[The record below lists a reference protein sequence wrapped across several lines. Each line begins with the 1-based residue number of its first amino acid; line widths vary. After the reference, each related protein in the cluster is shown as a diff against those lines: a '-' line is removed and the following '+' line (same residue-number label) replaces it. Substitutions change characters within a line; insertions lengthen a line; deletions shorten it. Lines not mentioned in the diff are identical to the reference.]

1 MKDVKSMIKKA
12 KKIDALKGKEK
23 HIDFLFNYIGIFN
36 TLKYDDYSD
45 WLYREFDDIKAD
57 KSIKNGYSKCWKCDM
72 DAIIECVDIL
82 KENNFK
88 LSAN

>member
-1 MKDVKSMIKKA
+1 MDIKSMIKKA
-12 KKIDALKGKEK
+12 KKIAALKGKEK

-36 TLKYDDYSD
+36 TYKYDGYEDC
-45 WLYREFDDIKAD
+45 LYREFDDIKAD
-57 KSIKNGYSKCWKCDM
+57 KSIKNSYSKLWKCDM

-88 LSAN
+88 I

>member
-1 MKDVKSMIKKA
+1 MKDIKKQIKAA
-12 KKIDALKGKEK
+12 KGIADFNGKEK
-23 HIDFLFNYIGIFN
+23 HLDFLFNYINIFN
-36 TLKYDDYSD
+36 TYKYYGYED

-57 KSIKNGYSKCWKCDM
+57 RSIKNSYSKLWKCDM

-88 LSAN
+88 LSA

>member
-1 MKDVKSMIKKA
+1 MDVKSMINKA
-12 KKIDALKGKEK
+12 KKIAALKGKEK

-36 TLKYDDYSD
+36 TYKYYGYED

-57 KSIKNGYSKCWKCDM
+57 KSIKNSYSKLWKCDM

-88 LSAN
+88 LSA